1 MQNNIDNKEKQK
13 AFIHSLDFMRL
24 GQAINRGQWQS
35 AAMIIQRMDRVAK
48 DAGINDF
55 ERQFTGIRQCIN
67 RRNANEA
74 KQILA
79 LVISKRVKM
88 MEQLNLR
95 MLFLTI
101 KMKMVNGLVSIQNL
115 QNSFVQNLA

>member
-1 MQNNIDNKEKQK
+1 MNNTSEKQK
-13 AFIHSLDFMRL
+13 AFIQSLDFMRL

-35 AAMIIQRMDRVAK
+35 AAMIIQRMDRNAK
-48 DAGINDF
+48 DAGLTDF

-79 LVISKRVKM
+79 LVVNKRVKL
-88 MEQLNLR
+88 MEQ
-95 MLFLTI
+95 
-101 KMKMVNGLVSIQNL
+101 MKDNGLL
-115 QNSFVQNLA
+115 F